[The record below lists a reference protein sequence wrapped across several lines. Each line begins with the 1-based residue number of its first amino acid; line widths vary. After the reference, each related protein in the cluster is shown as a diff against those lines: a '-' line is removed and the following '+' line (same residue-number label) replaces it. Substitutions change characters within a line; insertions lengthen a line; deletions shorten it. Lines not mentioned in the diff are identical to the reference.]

1 MSNNEE
7 TGRHRSGKRHRHKKD
22 EERDGDLFDM
32 TAPGSIENAHAS
44 SSPHHHKH
52 HREKTSRRKKH
63 TSHDEDGDLDIKNN
77 DGESPKKWGDRDES
91 PKHKHKKRHDS
102 GASPKGEH
110 GDDEPRKSP
119 EKKHKKKEHDNNS
132 PLKDQI
138 SDPAETDHS
147 KKKHKKEEVETES
160 SKKKHE
166 DKNDSPK
173 KHHKTEEITTESPK
187 KEDKS
192 DSPKKKR
199 RKTAEVDDEA
209 PKKEEKNDSSKKKEK
224 DALEPESKKEDKSD
238 SPKKKRR
245 KTEETIAESPK
256 KEEKNDPQNKKEKDG
271 VEPESKKEDKSDSP
285 KKKRRKT
292 AEVEETQ
299 KKPQKPEEKKKTSK
313 SYSQEITKNEV
324 PERNNNEQQKYDDD
338 DFDFEIRTH
347 NSYIRRR
354 TQEEDEELRRSQGA
368 SRTEGKSGPK
378 STHLRPPTKIHVLP
392 VKEEPPREE
401 HHEEEE
407 PEHNESPDG
416 IAQWLMDG
424 GSVSSVSPDKMPDV
438 ISSLQTMRDNYLI
451 EHEVDL
457 CEKADELIV
466 AVRDRLQLEMKL
478 QAQRDQAD
486 NFVGRLQNA
495 QDNCSRLEVTTKRT
509 LAKIREKHA
518 KETEE
523 LKQRQMEEEN
533 ELIERWQ
540 RPQILRRFNRAS
552 TLLQAMR
559 KQSTILLAQRNY
571 KDLRENEKRVAAL
584 EARERNE
591 QYRFMRMEY
600 DEQVRLLREKHR
612 AETEVLRVAQ
622 EGREQTFLAAA
633 AVDLD
638 RAKKRVQAAEVN
650 LDNTAD
656 ADKLWN
662 LRYRYERPPTSRS
675 LTAMQARKIIV
686 QPHAITDLR
695 LPPLV
700 DPRKTTRPRGTIMRP
715 QTTLRMAP

>member
-7 TGRHRSGKRHRHKKD
+7 TGRHRSGKRHHHKKD

-44 SSPHHHKH
+44 SSPHHHKN

-91 PKHKHKKRHDS
+91 PKHKHKKRHES
-102 GASPKGEH
+102 EASPKGERSA
-110 GDDEPRKSP
+110 DEPHNSP
-119 EKKHKKKEHDNNS
+119 EKKHKKKKHDNNS
-132 PLKDQI
+132 PLKDQM
-138 SDPAETDHS
+138 SDPPETDHS
-147 KKKHKKEEVETES
+147 KKKHKKEVEAES
-160 SKKKHE
+160 PKKKHE

-173 KHHKTEEITTESPK
+173 KD
-187 KEDKS
+187 DKS

-199 RKTAEVDDEA
+199 RETAEIEDEV

-224 DALEPESKKEDKSD
+224 DGLETESKKEDKSD

-245 KTEETIAESPK
+245 KTT
-256 KEEKNDPQNKKEKDG
+256 
-271 VEPESKKEDKSDSP
+271 
-285 KKKRRKT
+285 
-292 AEVEETQ
+292 EVEE
-299 KKPQKPEEKKKTSK
+299 PQKPEEKPKTSK
-313 SYSQEITKNEV
+313 NDSQQIKKNEV
-324 PERNNNEQQKYDDD
+324 PEQQKYGDD
-338 DFDFEIRTH
+338 DFDFEFRTH

-378 STHLRPPTKIHVLP
+378 SSHRRPPTKIHVLP

-407 PEHNESPDG
+407 HEHDESPDE

-424 GSVSSVSPDKMPDV
+424 GSISSVAPDKMPDV

-675 LTAMQARKIIV
+675 LTSMQARKIIV
-686 QPHAITDLR
+686 QPQAITDLR

-700 DPRKTTRPRGTIMRP
+700 DPRKTTGPKGTIIRP